1 MSLRSNTPVGWLGLG
16 AMGMPMAQR
25 LVDAG
30 HSLMIWA
37 RRRETALPLLE
48 QGAHWAPDLAVLG
61 RECRQVFTM
70 LHSTDDVVEVHRTL
84 APHLNAG
91 SDVVDLTTAGP
102 VAASQL
108 APLMAQHALHWLDS
122 PVTGGVR
129 GARQGQLTL
138 FVGGA
143 QPVLERLRPLLAV
156 LAGQISHC
164 GPAGSGYRMK
174 LINQVMM
181 AGALTGVAQGAAMA
195 RAAGLDAE
203 NVHTALSQGSAS
215 GWMFSAY
222 VRKMIAADPQVGF
235 TLGMLRK
242 DLNLAREETLAL
254 GVNAQLLD
262 GLIERIEQACR
273 QHGLQAGVQS
283 LAWTA

>member
-1 MSLRSNTPVGWLGLG
+1 VSSNTPVGWLGLG

-30 HSLMIWA
+30 YRLMLWA
-37 RRRETALPLLE
+37 RRREAAQPLLE
-48 QGAHWAPDLAVLG
+48 QGALWAPDLASLG
-61 RECRQVFTM
+61 RQCRQVFTM
-70 LHSTDDVVEVHRTL
+70 LRSTEDVLEVHSAL
-84 APHLNAG
+84 APHLGSG
-91 SDVVDLTTAGP
+91 SDLIDLTTAGP
-102 VAASQL
+102 VAADRL
-108 APLMAQHALHWLDS
+108 APLMAQHGLHWLDS

-138 FVGGA
+138 FVGGEE
-143 QPVLERLRPLLAV
+143 PVLERLKPLLAP

-203 NVHTALSQGSAS
+203 RVHTALSHGSAS

-242 DLNLAREETLAL
+242 DLKLAREEALAL
-254 GVNAQLLD
+254 GINAQLLD
-262 GLIERIEQACR
+262 GLLERIEQACR
-273 QHGLQAGVQS
+273 QHGTQAGVQS